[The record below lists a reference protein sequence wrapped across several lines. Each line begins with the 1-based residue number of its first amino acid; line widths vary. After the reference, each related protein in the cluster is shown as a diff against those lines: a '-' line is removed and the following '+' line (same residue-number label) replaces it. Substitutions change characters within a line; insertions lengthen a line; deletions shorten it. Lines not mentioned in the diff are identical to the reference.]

1 MNYTVYK
8 MNHLDDNC
16 LPTDIDVLIF
26 FSTLEDRSWN
36 IIEYFSSKGKL
47 PNQVLAFNLDD
58 GEKSTNFDAAYF
70 ADVEF
75 QISHI
80 STDLSADF
88 MQGLKNIN
96 SCINESNTIGIDISV
111 MPTPIFMQILH
122 FLSRRHHDKKIIIY
136 YTEPEHYNLDN
147 LFDFNALEGEI
158 DIKAI
163 SGFEGKTAQKNNLQR
178 MIFYILG
185 FEMNCLNKLITQ
197 QINPDG
203 IVPINGFPAYFP
215 KYKDISIINNNVNY
229 NEMDIPMVFSSAN
242 NPFEIYNQ
250 MNFLKNKHKDYCI
263 DIIPA
268 GTKPMAL
275 GACLFALKNGN
286 NDIRI
291 LFPFPAIYKNQH
303 SIGKGTIWE
312 YVID

>member
-8 MNHLDDNC
+8 MNHLDNNC
-16 LPTDIDVLIF
+16 LPANIDVLIF
-26 FSTLEDRSWN
+26 FSTLEERSWN
-36 IIEYFSSKGKL
+36 IIEYFSLKGKL
-47 PNQVLAFNLDD
+47 PNQVLAFTLDD
-58 GEKSTNFDAAYF
+58 GEKSPNFDATCF
-70 ADVEF
+70 ADAKI
-75 QISHI
+75 QISYI
-80 STDLSADF
+80 STDLSANF
-88 MQGLKNIN
+88 MPSLKNIN
-96 SCINESNTIGIDISV
+96 SCINGSNTIGIDISV

-185 FEMNCLNKLITQ
+185 FEMNYLNKLIPQ

-229 NEMDIPMVFSSAN
+229 NEMDIRMVFSSAN

-291 LFPFPAIYKNQH
+291 LFPFPSTYKNQH

-312 YVID
+312 YIID